1 MSWHLSRG
9 RPREAVRHFVS
20 TWPTRL
26 AELVGRRGWGPW
38 DGGYGTGGPDTLGYL
53 FEAFVR
59 CAELLGFGLLLTLA
73 DDFMHGPRTK
83 SAAVRF
89 GADGRA
95 FAKTY
100 FAPRVLAKALLDVES
115 DVAHRMRIAFVF
127 GRIVKAA
134 GVPDEPLLAHEL
146 VHVEQYYRWGWA
158 YVAKAVHAQAAGAG
172 YRYPAAFRAT
182 RCERVLAEA
191 RPEFAGSLRCVRQ
204 VTGYDPRLNA
214 EQEAARLEDHAR
226 ERLGLAPRWVA

>member
-1 MSWHLSRG
+1 MRVRLFRAYLLRFALSYPRRAAELLLWWRHRGVWRAGYGSRG
-9 RPREAVRHFVS
+9 PGLRGVALEACVRV
-20 TWPTRL
+20 
-26 AELVGRRGWGPW
+26 
-38 DGGYGTGGPDTLGYL
+38 
-53 FEAFVR
+53 
-59 CAELLGFGLLLTLA
+59 AELLGLGLAVQLVELGWAGGRYRLLENRERVFLRTY
-73 DDFMHGPRTK
+73 FTGPELRH
-83 SAAVRF
+83 AAVDLGSTLLAR
-89 GADGRA
+89 
-95 FAKTY
+95 
-100 FAPRVLAKALLDVES
+100 PLRV
-115 DVAHRMRIAFVF
+115 AFVLGF
-127 GRIVKAA
+127 ACKAHGRIS
-134 GVPDEPLLAHEL
+134 PTLLAHEL
-146 VHVEQYYRWGWA
+146 VHVRQFRRWGWA